1 MPTIGEN
8 IKRIRKE
15 KGLTQKQLGDLCN
28 PPMADSAIRRYEIGK
43 ANPKIETLMKIAEAL
58 NVKLSELVPM
68 NNTLDWAFEK
78 IKENRIV
85 REYSA
90 IDTAIKDNLDKMNE
104 SAKKKVY
111 DYTEDLIQNPKNWK
125 EKQ

>member
-90 IDTAIKDNLDKMNE
+90 IDTAIKSNLDKMNE

-111 DYTEDLIQNPKNWK
+111 DYTEYLIQNPKNWK

>member
-90 IDTAIKDNLDKMNE
+90 IDTAIKSNLDKMNE